1 MNLTPADI
9 SAIADQMAPMVARM
23 VVQLMQGQQID
34 QPQPVLN
41 EVERIKQQALQLA
54 KQGKRHE
61 SIELMRSITST
72 RRASHA

>member
-1 MNLTPADI
+1 MATTLDDI
-9 SAIADQMAPMVARM
+9 AARLDRLEAM
-23 VVQLMQGQQID
+23 LMQAGLVI

-41 EVERIKQQALQLA
+41 EVDRIKQQALQLA

-61 SIELMRSITST
+61 SIELMKSITST

>member
-1 MNLTPADI
+1 MATTLDDI
-9 SAIADQMAPMVARM
+9 AARLDRLEAM
-23 VVQLMQGQQID
+23 LMQAGLVTI

-41 EVERIKQQALQLA
+41 EVDRIKQQALQLA

-72 RRASHA
+72 RRTSHA